1 MSNFEY
7 REMLKQLEADGT
19 PEDIKTVI
27 LSSRFPNI
35 HNTESLNDLA
45 DEYQTIKK
53 YMDLQGFQKFI
64 LSNNNIVN
72 ETTDYPTGKT
82 EDDKKDNKEDSQE
95 DNKEDCN
102 TGNKDDIE
110 EQKSN

>member
-7 REMLKQLEADGT
+7 REMLKKLEADGT

-35 HNTESLNDLA
+35 HNTESINDLA

-72 ETTDYPTGKT
+72 DEK
-82 EDDKKDNKEDSQE
+82 EHHKEDSQE
-95 DNKEDCN
+95 DNKEDNKEDYN
-102 TGNKDDIE
+102 TS

>member
-7 REMLKQLEADGT
+7 REMLKKLEADGT

-27 LSSRFPNI
+27 LSTRFPHI

-72 ETTDYPTGKT
+72 DESYR
-82 EDDKKDNKEDSQE
+82 EKDHQKEDSQE

>member
-7 REMLKQLEADGT
+7 REMLKKLEADGT

-27 LSSRFPNI
+27 LSSRFPHI

-72 ETTDYPTGKT
+72 DESYR
-82 EDDKKDNKEDSQE
+82 EKDQQKEDSQE

-102 TGNKDDIE
+102 TGKR
-110 EQKSN
+110 S

>member
-27 LSSRFPNI
+27 LSSRFPHI

-64 LSNNNIVN
+64 LSNNNIVHD
-72 ETTDYPTGKT
+72 ESYR
-82 EDDKKDNKEDSQE
+82 EKDHQKEDSQE

-102 TGNKDDIE
+102 TGKR
-110 EQKSN
+110 S

>member
-27 LSSRFPNI
+27 LSSRFPHI

-72 ETTDYPTGKT
+72 DESYR
-82 EDDKKDNKEDSQE
+82 EKDHQKEDSQE

-102 TGNKDDIE
+102 TGNKDGIE

>member
-27 LSSRFPNI
+27 LSTRFPHI

-64 LSNNNIVN
+64 LSNNNIVHD
-72 ETTDYPTGKT
+72 ESYR
-82 EDDKKDNKEDSQE
+82 EKDHQKEDSQE

-102 TGNKDDIE
+102 TGKR
-110 EQKSN
+110 S

>member
-27 LSSRFPNI
+27 LSTRFPHI

-72 ETTDYPTGKT
+72 DESYR
-82 EDDKKDNKEDSQE
+82 EKDHQKEDSQE

-102 TGNKDDIE
+102 TGNKDGKE

>member
-7 REMLKQLEADGT
+7 REMLKKLEADGT

-35 HNTESLNDLA
+35 HNTESINDLA

-72 ETTDYPTGKT
+72 DESYR
-82 EDDKKDNKEDSQE
+82 EKDHQKEDSQE

>member
-7 REMLKQLEADGT
+7 REMLKKLEADGT

-27 LSSRFPNI
+27 LSSRFPHI

-72 ETTDYPTGKT
+72 DESYR
-82 EDDKKDNKEDSQE
+82 EKDHQKEDSQE

-102 TGNKDDIE
+102 TGNKDGIE

>member
-7 REMLKQLEADGT
+7 REMLKKLEADGT

-35 HNTESLNDLA
+35 HNTESINDLA

-72 ETTDYPTGKT
+72 DESYR
-82 EDDKKDNKEDSQE
+82 EKDHQKEGSQE

-102 TGNKDDIE
+102 TGNKDVIE

>member
-27 LSSRFPNI
+27 LSTRFPHI

-72 ETTDYPTGKT
+72 DESYR
-82 EDDKKDNKEDSQE
+82 EKDHQKEDSQE

-102 TGNKDDIE
+102 TGNKDGIE

>member
-7 REMLKQLEADGT
+7 REMLKKLEADGT

-27 LSSRFPNI
+27 LSSRFPHI

-72 ETTDYPTGKT
+72 DESYR
-82 EDDKKDNKEDSQE
+82 EKDHQKEDSQE

>member
-27 LSSRFPNI
+27 LSTRFPHI

-72 ETTDYPTGKT
+72 DESYR
-82 EDDKKDNKEDSQE
+82 EKDHKKEDSQE

-102 TGNKDDIE
+102 TGNKDGIE